1 MNKIKKIIV
10 SSVVICLLGGIGIYK
25 YIDTSHKKD
34 FSISDVEW
42 DGSTKWWTDNSS
54 GNKYDI
60 KFKSFDGKSVKKIA
74 SKKPNYAIK
83 IGSKI
88 ESGNLNIK
96 IYDGKKTLFNK
107 NGALDETIRIS
118 NTDNK
123 EVKIEITGKEA
134 KDGYIKLKVM

>member
-74 SKKPNYAIK
+74 SKNPIM
-83 IGSKI
+83 
-88 ESGNLNIK
+88 L
-96 IYDGKKTLFNK
+96 
-107 NGALDETIRIS
+107 
-118 NTDNK
+118 
-123 EVKIEITGKEA
+123 
-134 KDGYIKLKVM
+134 

>member
-42 DGSTKWWTDNSS
+42 NANAKLWTDNSS

-60 KFKSFDGKSVKKIA
+60 KFKLFDGKDVKKIT
-74 SKKPNYAIK
+74 SKEPNYAIK
-83 IGSKI
+83 IDSNI

-96 IYDGKKTLFNK
+96 IYDDKKTLFNK
-107 NGALDETIRIS
+107 NGTLDETIRIS

-134 KDGYIKLKVM
+134 KGGYVKLKAM

>member
-34 FSISDVEW
+34 LSISDVELNANA
-42 DGSTKWWTDNSS
+42 KWWTDNSS
-54 GNKYDI
+54 GNKYDVR
-60 KFKSFDGKSVKKIA
+60 FKSFDGKSVKKIA

-83 IGSKI
+83 IDSKI
-88 ESGNLNIK
+88 KSGNLNIK
-96 IYDGKKTLFNK
+96 IYDGKKALFNK
-107 NGALDETIRIS
+107 NGTLDETITIS

-123 EVKIEITGKEA
+123 EVEIEITGKEA
-134 KDGYIKLKVM
+134 KDGHVKLKLM